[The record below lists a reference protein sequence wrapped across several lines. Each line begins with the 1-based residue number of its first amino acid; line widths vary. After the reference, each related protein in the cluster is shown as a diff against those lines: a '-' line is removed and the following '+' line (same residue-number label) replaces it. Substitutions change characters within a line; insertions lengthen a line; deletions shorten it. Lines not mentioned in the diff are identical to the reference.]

1 MKKFLLL
8 CLIVS
13 GVTTSLIAQKT
24 KTATPANLRLES
36 FKQRQNLEKNSLVSQ
51 LKFRSVG
58 PTIMSGR
65 VVDIDVN
72 PQDATEFYVAY
83 ASGGL
88 WHTVNNGI
96 SFEPMFEQQESMT
109 IGDIAVDWSA
119 WTPQNKKTTIWVG
132 SGENNSSRSSYA
144 GTGIYKSTDGGKTWD
159 NMGLPESHHIGRIVI
174 KPGDANTVYVAAL
187 GHLYTP
193 NKERGFYKTSNGG
206 KTWKLTLSSDEN
218 TGAIDIDI
226 DPKNPN
232 VIYTALWHRERRAWN
247 FVEGGTSS
255 GIYKSTDGGETWTM
269 ISGGTSGFPQGEG
282 IGRIGLAVYPQ
293 QPNIIYA
300 IVDNQSARAEE
311 KTEKKDEYTKDT
323 FRSISKEDFL
333 ALNDEKL
340 NAFLRENRFPA
351 KHTAQSVKSSVK
363 ADELKPVA
371 LVEYLEDAN
380 SQMFGTAIIEAEV
393 YRSNDAGKTWAK
405 ANTMDLRGLYNTYG
419 YYFGQIRVSP
429 QNPDK
434 VYILGV
440 PIWRSDDGG
449 KTFNSIDGDN
459 VHSDHHA
466 LWINPNKD
474 GHLINGNDG
483 GVNLSYDDGKTWFKA
498 NTPAVGQFYSVAV
511 DMAKP
516 YRVYGGLQ
524 DNGVWVGPSTYK
536 AGYGWYDNGEYPYK
550 RLNGGD
556 GMQVAIDTRDNNLVY
571 TGSQYGFYNRVN
583 QQTGERLP
591 FQPKHE
597 LGERPLRWNW
607 ESPVLVSKHNQDIIY
622 FGSNKFHRSLNQ
634 ATDFITLSGD
644 LTKGGKPGDIA
655 FGTLTTLDESP
666 LKFGL
671 IYAGSDDGL
680 IHISKDGGYSW
691 TRISDKLPK
700 DLWVSQVSAS
710 AFNEGTVYASLN
722 GYRNDDFTAYV
733 YKSTNYGQTWTRIGT
748 DLPLEPV
755 NVIKEDPKNKNI
767 VYVGTDH
774 GLYVSLDQGASFMR
788 FGGGLPAVAVHDVA
802 VQSRDQELVVGTHGR
817 SLWITSVK
825 ELQQLTPELT
835 QKDLHA
841 FEIPSISY
849 SNFWGRKMGDEYF
862 EPKLSVPFFAAAAG
876 TVKMAIKTEGGL
888 LLKEWA
894 ANATRGLNYSEYNL
908 GVDEAQ
914 VKAYREEWVKAK
926 RGNPVA
932 GANKTTYLQPGKYS
946 LEIVGTNGASFKQ
959 SITITPAGRGQFN
972 FEPEAENEPEEP
984 GETK

>member
-13 GVTTSLIAQKT
+13 SVTTSLIAQKT

-51 LKFRSVG
+51 LRFRSVG

-109 IGDIAVDWSA
+109 IGDIAVDWSG
-119 WTPQNKKTTIWVG
+119 WTPQSKKTTIWVG

-144 GTGIYKSTDGGKTWD
+144 GTGIYKSTDGGKTWE

-174 KPGDANTVYVAAL
+174 KPGDPNTVYAAAL
-187 GHLYTP
+187 GHLYSP
-193 NKERGFYKTSNGG
+193 NKERGFYKTSDGG
-206 KTWKLTLSSDEN
+206 KSWKLTLSSDEN

-255 GIYKSTDGGETWTM
+255 GIYKSADGGETWTM
-269 ISGGTSGFPQGEG
+269 ISGGNSGFPQGEG

-300 IVDNQSARAEE
+300 IVDNQSARSEE

-333 ALNDEKL
+333 GLNDEKL

-363 ADELKPVA
+363 ADELKPLA

-434 VYILGV
+434 VYIFGV

-607 ESPVLVSKHNQDIIY
+607 ESPVLVSKHNQDIVY

-655 FGTLTTLDESP
+655 YGTLTTIDESP

-680 IHISKDGGYSW
+680 IHISKDGGYTW
-691 TRISDKLPK
+691 TRISDKLPQ

-817 SLWITSVK
+817 SIWITSVK
-825 ELQQLTPELT
+825 ELQQFTPELI

-849 SNFWGRKMGDEYF
+849 STFWGRKMGDEYF

-888 LLKEWA
+888 LLKEWT

-946 LEIVGTNGASFKQ
+946 LEIAGTNGASFKQ